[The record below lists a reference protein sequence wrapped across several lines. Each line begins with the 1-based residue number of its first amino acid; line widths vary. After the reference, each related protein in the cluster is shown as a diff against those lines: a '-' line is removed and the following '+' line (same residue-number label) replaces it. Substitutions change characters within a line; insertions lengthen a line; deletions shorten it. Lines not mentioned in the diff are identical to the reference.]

1 MLTIFPNPFASFF
14 VDAAAAAQGFS
25 DPYCMLGI
33 QPGTKQNEQSPTPS
47 GANDDDSAD
56 GAGAVGSGATGG
68 GGRRDSLINLA
79 QLERLK
85 KHSSFRLSF
94 KRKEGGDYRMSSSSA
109 SSGSVASSASSS
121 SGSSSLSA
129 NCAGSHP
136 HNQREQRDS
145 LHAALPAKFIR
156 ATSVKNATLNPKW
169 NEKFR
174 L

>member
-1 MLTIFPNPFASFF
+1 
-14 VDAAAAAQGFS
+14 
-25 DPYCMLGI
+25 MLGI
-33 QPGTKQNEQSPTPS
+33 QPGTKNEQSPTRQA
-47 GANDDDSAD
+47 ANDDDPSD
-56 GAGAVGSGATGG
+56 GAGGPVSGGG

-109 SSGSVASSASSS
+109 FSGSGASS
-121 SGSSSLSA
+121 SGSSSIGSNNLAA

>member
-1 MLTIFPNPFASFF
+1 
-14 VDAAAAAQGFS
+14 
-25 DPYCMLGI
+25 MLGI
-33 QPGTKQNEQSPTPS
+33 QPGTKMDQSPTPQQA
-47 GANDDDSAD
+47 ANDDESAD
-56 GAGAVGSGATGG
+56 SVGGGAPSGGGGGGG

-85 KHSSFRLSF
+85 KHSSFRISF
-94 KRKEGGDYRMSSSSA
+94 KRKESADYRSSSSA
-109 SSGSVASSASSS
+109 SSTLAAGSGGSSVSSSA
-121 SGSSSLSA
+121 GSSA
-129 NCAGSHP
+129 NCLPGHQ
-136 HNQREQRDS
+136 HHQREQRDS

>member
-1 MLTIFPNPFASFF
+1 
-14 VDAAAAAQGFS
+14 
-25 DPYCMLGI
+25 MLGI
-33 QPGTKQNEQSPTPS
+33 QPNTKHEQSPTPQ

-56 GAGAVGSGATGG
+56 GAGAGGSGGTGSGG

-109 SSGSVASSASSS
+109 SSGSGAL
-121 SGSSSLSA
+121 SGSAASGSNNLAA
-129 NCAGSHP
+129 NCVGSHP